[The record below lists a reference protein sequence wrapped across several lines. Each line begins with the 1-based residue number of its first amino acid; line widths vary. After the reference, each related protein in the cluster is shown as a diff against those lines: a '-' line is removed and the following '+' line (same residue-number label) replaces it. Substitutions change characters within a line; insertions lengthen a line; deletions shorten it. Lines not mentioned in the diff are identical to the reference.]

1 METPLLIGILTALAT
16 VIGWLV
22 IMSVRKSSAIDAEI
36 SNIRI
41 LFEKKAT
48 EFAIQDEEQN
58 RKHNRM
64 VLDVA
69 TMQRELSE
77 KIERQNVINMTVQ
90 QIMHEIQITLTK
102 LDTTLGH
109 FNKIVDHLTAD
120 IKSQKDIIDE
130 LRFKK

>member
-16 VIGWLV
+16 AIGWIV
-22 IMSVRKSSAIDAEI
+22 VVSIRRNTAVDAEI
-36 SNIRI
+36 AAIKI
-41 LFEKKAT
+41 IFEKKAT
-48 EFAIQDEEQN
+48 EFTIQDEEQN
-58 RKHNRM
+58 KKHNRM

-109 FNKIVDHLTAD
+109 FNKIVDHLTSD
-120 IKSQKDIIDE
+120 IKAQKDIIDE